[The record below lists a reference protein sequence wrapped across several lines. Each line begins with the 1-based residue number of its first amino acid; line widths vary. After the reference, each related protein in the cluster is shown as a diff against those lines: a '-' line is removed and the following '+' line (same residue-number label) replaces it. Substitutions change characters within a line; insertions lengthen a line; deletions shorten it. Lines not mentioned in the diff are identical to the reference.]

1 MHTLKD
7 KLRRKLQMSRFTPAI
22 TTAIFILGF
31 SLASAQPLSQASAGD
46 GEVHEI
52 TVTATKYEFNPNPIR
67 VKKGERVK
75 LIVTAQ
81 DHDHGFQLE
90 AFNIQQEIKKGTS
103 VTVEFT
109 ADRAGTFPFHCSKFC
124 GFGHR
129 KMKGTLVVEE

>member
-1 MHTLKD
+1 
-7 KLRRKLQMSRFTPAI
+7 MSRVSLSI
-22 TTAIFILGF
+22 TTAVFILGF
-31 SLASAQPLSQASAGD
+31 SLATTQISSQATAGS

-52 TVTATKYEFNPNPIR
+52 KVSATKYEFNPNPIR
-67 VKKGERVK
+67 VKKGERVR

-81 DHDHGFQLE
+81 DHDHGFQLD

-124 GFGHR
+124 GFGHG